1 MTKPSAFGSYA
12 VLSGIL
18 LVSLTLPAAAQNSGQ
33 GKTDSEQRAQPVIT
47 FRALV
52 AEGLSVDQSALEIL
66 HHTAKTY
73 RKSGESEF
81 NITLQ
86 KLENGGEKVSERSAV
101 RRPGFDQIDQHVR
114 SALIAREERYILQG
128 KPVAIVIV
136 RVMRDEWPEGTLP
149 GAQFA
154 MYRIDQKTFKVYK
167 VSTYA
172 GSTTEIA
179 FYGGESPAPGMNGE
193 GVSMIGMEA
202 PDFTLSDPSG
212 QTVHL
217 RDLRG
222 KVVVVDFWATWCGPC
237 RELMPHIQKMHEQLA
252 AQGLTILGLDV
263 GEEADRVAMFAKQ
276 QSYTFRLLLDAEPQ
290 VTSRYFV
297 TALPTTFVIDRAG
310 RIAFRGMG
318 LDNPAEFQAAVENAL
333 SKD

>member
-1 MTKPSAFGSYA
+1 MTKPSALSSFA
-12 VLSGIL
+12 VLSGVL
-18 LVSLTLPAAAQNSGQ
+18 LAFLTLPVAAQNSEPR
-33 GKTDSEQRAQPVIT
+33 KTNSELINDSAM
-47 FRALV
+47 
-52 AEGLSVDQSALEIL
+52 EIL
-66 HHTAKTY
+66 HRTAETY
-73 RKSGESEF
+73 RKSGETEF
-81 NITLQ
+81 TVPLQ

-114 SALIAREERYILQG
+114 SAEIAREERYIQQG
-128 KPVAIVIV
+128 KPVAVVIV
-136 RVMRDEWPEGTLP
+136 RVMRDEWPEGTLS
-149 GAQFA
+149 GAEFA
-154 MYRIDQKTFKVYK
+154 MYRIDQKTFQVYK

-172 GSTTEIA
+172 GNTTEIA
-179 FYGGESPAPGMNGE
+179 FYGGESPAPGMSGE

-212 QTVHL
+212 KTVHL

-237 RELMPHIQKMHEQLA
+237 RALMPHIQKMHEQLA
-252 AQGLTILGLDV
+252 AKGLTILGLDV
-263 GEEADRVAMFAKQ
+263 GEDADTVAKFAKM

-290 VTSRYFV
+290 VTRRYFI

-318 LDNPAEFQAAVENAL
+318 LDNPTEFQAAVENAL
-333 SKD
+333 SNN

>member
-1 MTKPSAFGSYA
+1 MGFVGKDSKDIVLASEANLPEGSSVQVEPDRCWPMGGAMKA
-12 VLSGIL
+12 VLL
-18 LVSLTLPAAAQNSGQ
+18 LAFAATAFAN
-33 GKTDSEQRAQPVIT
+33 DSAM
-47 FRALV
+47 
-52 AEGLSVDQSALEIL
+52 EIL
-66 HHTAKTY
+66 HRTAETY
-73 RKSGESEF
+73 RKSGQTEF
-81 NITLQ
+81 NVTIQ

-101 RRPGFDQIDQHVR
+101 LRPGFDQIDQHVR
-114 SALIAREERYILQG
+114 SAAIAREERYILQG

-172 GSTTEIA
+172 GSTAEIA
-179 FYGGESPAPGMNGE
+179 FYGGELPATGVNGE
-193 GVSMIGMEA
+193 AVSMVGMEA

-212 QTVHL
+212 ETVHL

-237 RELMPHIQKMHEQLA
+237 RALMPHIQKMHEQLA
-252 AQGLTILGLDV
+252 AKGLTILGLDV
-263 GEEADRVAMFAKQ
+263 GEDAATVEKFAKE

-297 TALPTTFVIDRAG
+297 QGYPTTFVIDRAG
-310 RIAFRGMG
+310 RIAFRDAGSG
-318 LDNPAEFQAAVENAL
+318 NPTDLQAAVEKVL
-333 SKD
+333 PID